1 MSHPSA
7 LSASPALLMV
17 SFDARRCG
25 PARLPEGLA
34 AAGFRVSALCAPE
47 DPLAATRHLHRHFP
61 LADTRSA
68 RHVAARLARAL
79 AATRPVLV
87 IPCDER
93 AVACLQALVRRG
105 PGGDLDAG
113 MIATLVA
120 SLGDPALFADLLM
133 KDATLARARSLGI
146 AVPEGAVVR
155 DAAEARAVAARLG
168 GTVYVKASFGWAG
181 DGVRAPAGRPRT
193 STRPW
198 PPSGRA
204 GRRCA
209 PSRAACLAGTGIPP
223 TAP

>member
-1 MSHPSA
+1 MSLPSA
-7 LSASPALLMV
+7 LPASPALLMV

-34 AAGFRVSALCAPE
+34 AAGFRVSALCTPE

-105 PGGDLDAG
+105 PRGDLDAG
-113 MIATLVA
+113 IIAPLVA
-120 SLGDPALFADLLM
+120 SLCAPPLVPHPLRQDGTTHEPKPAPPDRQPQQKQRLCAS
-133 KDATLARARSLGI
+133 SLQ
-146 AVPEGAVVR
+146 PTWSF
-155 DAAEARAVAARLG
+155 
-168 GTVYVKASFGWAG
+168 TV
-181 DGVRAPAGRPRT
+181 PRT
-193 STRPW
+193 
-198 PPSGRA
+198 
-204 GRRCA
+204 
-209 PSRAACLAGTGIPP
+209 
-223 TAP
+223 